1 MYRKRK
7 KGLLVTVAVV
17 ATAALALAGA
27 MSAGA
32 SGGSKTAATPPAL
45 IAQATAVLK
54 AATTGMIHNA
64 VDEPTINSLT
74 QIQSVKGWPGP
85 TSTPTPPKG
94 KKIAIVV
101 CLFGTACEDSG
112 REAAKAAA
120 LLGWKADVIDG
131 KGTPATYFQ
140 AMDSVLAKGYDA
152 IITMAIP
159 ESLVAD
165 KIAAAHKKHIPVVG
179 IASIPEKASSDHYD
193 AYVSYHEITGSA
205 LQAAWVIASSKGT
218 GKVVMLWDYGY
229 PHLVAGATVAKR
241 ILAQCTGCKLL
252 ELQKRELATAADPVA
267 MSKITTALVNKYGK
281 DLQYIMTPYGFGVA
295 PIIEA
300 LRAAGR
306 SDVQVLSNNGEKQQL
321 AFVANGQM
329 PADSGVSVPW
339 SGYAAIDQ
347 TIRLLDGQKA
357 LPDFQEGVSVRLFV
371 KSNAPKTGVFNW
383 NTLVNVAGEYKKL
396 WGLK

>member
-1 MYRKRK
+1 MHSNRRRMVVAAAVAVTAS
-7 KGLLVTVAVV
+7 LALVTAV
-17 ATAALALAGA
+17 T
-27 MSAGA
+27 AGA
-32 SGGSKTAATPPAL
+32 SSGTKKAATPPKLIAEAKAL
-45 IAQATAVLK
+45 IK
-54 AATTGMIHNA
+54 AASSGMVHNT
-64 VDEPTINSLT
+64 VDEPTISSFT

-112 REAAKAAA
+112 RQAEKAAK

-131 KGTPATYFQ
+131 KGTPQTYFQ
-140 AMDSVLAKGYDA
+140 TMDSVLAKGYDA

-159 ESLVAD
+159 ESLIAD
-165 KIAAAHKKHIPVVG
+165 KIAKAHSKKIPVIG
-179 IASIPEKASSDHYD
+179 IASIHEKQSSDHYD
-193 AYVSYHEITGSA
+193 AYVSYHEISGSA
-205 LQAAWVIASSKGT
+205 IQAAWVIANSNGT

-229 PHLVAGATVAKR
+229 PHLVAGAQVAQRMLK
-241 ILAQCTGCKLL
+241 QCTGCKLL

-267 MSKITTALVNKYGK
+267 MTKIVTALVNKWGK

-295 PIIEA
+295 PAIEA

-306 SDVQVLSNNGEKQQL
+306 TDVQVLSNNGEKQQL
-321 AFVANGQM
+321 SFVANGQM

-339 SGYAAIDQ
+339 SGFAAIDQ
-347 TIRLLDGQKA
+347 TIRLLAGQKA
-357 LPDFQEGVSVRLFV
+357 LPDFQEGVSIRLFT
-371 KSNAPKTGVFNW
+371 KATAPKDGIVDWTTMADVEGQ
-383 NTLVNVAGEYKKL
+383 YKKL